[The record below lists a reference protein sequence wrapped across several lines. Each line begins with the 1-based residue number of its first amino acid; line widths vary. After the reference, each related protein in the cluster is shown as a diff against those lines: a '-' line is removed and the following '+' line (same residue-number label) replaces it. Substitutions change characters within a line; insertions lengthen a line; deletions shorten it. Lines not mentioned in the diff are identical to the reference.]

1 MFENRV
7 NAILYLCLGLFS
19 LFPLVSAAEDAAKKP
34 VPIAAQEEPTT
45 RTTDKK
51 PVPIAAQEEPT
62 TPTTDKKPV
71 PLAAQEPTTPTT
83 TTPKP
88 SAEPESA
95 DKPAQSQPQ
104 ADEDDETKELTQAV
118 KKLQLEHAKL
128 RLEHEH
134 KLLKL
139 QQEKERLSLEN
150 ELHFVKQ
157 TKLLAQ
163 LNALKSRLEL
173 ENALRSQQ
181 QQKLLAALQTERQNI
196 AMQNALQAERNR
208 QKELEIQF
216 ETTQLEF
223 QRFKLNTEIVS
234 LNRKIATRAKTEE
247 WENQVNKPKEYLK
260 EPFVDGQ
267 LVISDRNIVLDG
279 PIFDGTAKYVVGR
292 IQYYNNKTTE
302 YPIFIVIDYCPGGS
316 VMEGSRILKAMKKSR
331 APVYVVV
338 KSFAASM
345 AAVITTLAERS
356 YALPDAV
363 ILHHQV
369 SGISMG
375 NRTEHREQL
384 KIIDEWSERLI
395 QPVADKMGI
404 TLDDFTKKMYEHNS
418 IGDWFEFAN
427 AAVKYKWVSHI
438 IEDIRDTS
446 YTKRPVEQEEED
458 DGFRQRQEKIDE
470 PGKKRYV
477 KLPRLRPMDVYHLH
491 NPDNYYRH

>member
-1 MFENRV
+1 MLENRV
-7 NAILYLCLGLFS
+7 NGILCLCFGLFS
-19 LFPLVSAAEDAAKKP
+19 LFPLVSAAEDDAKKP
-34 VPIAAQEEPTT
+34 VPIAAQEEPT
-45 RTTDKK
+45 
-51 PVPIAAQEEPT
+51 P
-62 TPTTDKKPV
+62 PTTDKKPV
-71 PLAAQEPTTPTT
+71 PLAAQEPTPPTT

-104 ADEDDETKELTQAV
+104 ADEDDETKQLAQAV
-118 KKLQLEHAKL
+118 KKLQLEQAKL
-128 RLEHEH
+128 RLEHEQ

-157 TKLLAQ
+157 NKLLAE

-173 ENALRSQQ
+173 ENALRAQQ
-181 QQKLLAALQTERQNI
+181 QQKLLAALQTERENI
-196 AMQNALQAERNR
+196 AMRNAVQAERNR
-208 QKELEIQF
+208 QKELEIHF
-216 ETTQLEF
+216 ETTQMEF
-223 QRFKLNTEIVS
+223 QRLKLSAEMVS
-234 LNRKIATRAKTEE
+234 LNRKIATRSKTEE
-247 WENQVNKPKEYLK
+247 WESQVNKPKEYLK
-260 EPFVDGQ
+260 EPFVNGQ
-267 LVISDRNIVLDG
+267 LVISDRKIVLDG
-279 PIFDGTAKYVVGR
+279 PIFGGTAEDVVGR

-316 VMEGSRILKAMKKSR
+316 VMEGSRILKAMKTSR

-363 ILHHQV
+363 IIHHQV

-384 KIIDEWSERLI
+384 KVIDEWSERII
-395 QPVADKMGI
+395 QPVAEKMGI
-404 TLDDFTKKMYEHNS
+404 TLNEFTKKMYEHNS
-418 IGDWFEFAN
+418 IGDWFEFATG
-427 AAVKYKWVSHI
+427 AVNYKWVSHI

-446 YTKRPVEQEEED
+446 YTKRPVEQEGED
-458 DGFRQRQEKIDE
+458 DEFLQRLKKIDE
-470 PGKKRYV
+470 RGNRYV

-491 NPDNYYRH
+491 NPDNYYRY